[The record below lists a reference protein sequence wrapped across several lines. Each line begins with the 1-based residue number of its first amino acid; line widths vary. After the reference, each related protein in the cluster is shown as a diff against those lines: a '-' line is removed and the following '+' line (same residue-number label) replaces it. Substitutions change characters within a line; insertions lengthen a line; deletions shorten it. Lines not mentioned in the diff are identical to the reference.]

1 MPGFSTVC
9 VASLRFPGKIA
20 GVVKRLL
27 LLSILVTSL
36 ACGPAAETQEPAAA
50 PVTHAFEEL
59 APGVFFAV
67 GDGPVHV
74 ASNALVVVNDE
85 DILVVDSH
93 ITPDA
98 ARALLASVA
107 TLTDKPVRYLVNSHF
122 HFDHAH
128 GNQVFPPEV
137 QTIGHEYTR
146 ARLLGDV
153 LNQPTYLGMGG
164 PVVQQQRIDG
174 LKEQLAAASADEKES
189 LEAQIAPQERHLTA
203 LGEVEPTPP
212 NTTLQRKMTLH
223 RGSREIQLLHL
234 GRGHTGGDVVVFL
247 PAEKVAFTGDLF
259 YKGAPYLGDSYPEDF
274 IETLEALKGLDFDV
288 AAPGH
293 GPLVRDKA
301 QIDFNQEYL
310 RKYWGQVKASHAAGR
325 TLDQAIDSLDL
336 TGYEQFAASRFVRR
350 GVLELEVGR
359 MYSLLNGEDPYAPD

>member
-1 MPGFSTVC
+1 M
-9 VASLRFPGKIA
+9 
-20 GVVKRLL
+20 
-27 LLSILVTSL
+27 SL
-36 ACGPAAETQEPAAA
+36 ACGPAVKTPEPAAAAA

-85 DILVVDSH
+85 DVLVVDSH
-93 ITPDA
+93 ITADA

-128 GNQVFPPEV
+128 GNQVFPPNVE
-137 QTIGHEYTR
+137 TIGHEYTR

-153 LNQPTYLGMGG
+153 LNQPTYLGMGS
-164 PVVQQQRIDG
+164 PVVQQQKIDG
-174 LKEQLAAASADEKES
+174 LREKLSTASAEEKES
-189 LEAQIAPQERHLTA
+189 LEAQIATQERHLKA
-203 LGEVEPTPP
+203 LDEVEPTPP
-212 NTTLQRKMTLH
+212 NTTLLRKMTLH
-223 RGSREIQLLHL
+223 RGSREIQLHHL

-247 PAEKVAFTGDLF
+247 PAEKVAFTGDLL
-259 YKGAPYLGDSYPEDF
+259 YKGAPYLGDGYPEDF
-274 IETLEALKGLDFDV
+274 VGTLEALKELDFEV

-293 GPLVRDKA
+293 GPLLRGKA

-325 TLDQAIDSLDL
+325 TLDQAIDTLDL
-336 TGYEQFAASRFVRR
+336 TGYEQFAASRFSRR
-350 GVLELEVGR
+350 EVLELEVGR
-359 MYSLLNGEDPYAPD
+359 MYALLNGEDPYAPE